1 MPKIKYV
8 NKNFRGD
15 TLSLIEQANDIIAE
29 YQRDGYTLTLRQ
41 LYYQFVARDILPNT
55 QKNYKRLGTVISDG
69 RLAGMIDWTALED
82 RTRNISTVPSWDS
95 PTDIIR
101 AVSNSYN
108 EDKWK
113 DQPYRIE
120 VWIEKEALAGV
131 FERVCAKYQ
140 IPFFCCRGYTSQSE
154 MWGASMRMRRHNEN
168 GQGVVILHFGD
179 HDPSGID
186 MTRDVVERLELFRVK
201 NIELRRLALNMN
213 QIDTYNPPPNPAKDV
228 DPRFADYM
236 KKFGDE
242 SWELDALDPKTLA
255 ALVDKEIRTIIEQ
268 KKWTKSMGV
277 ELTHKNELRAIYD
290 NYGEIVTYAQDQGWV
305 EQAAIDNDDLYVE
318 LQDEDDEYV
327 DPKEAEADDGLD

>member
-8 NKNFRGD
+8 NKNFRGE
-15 TLSLIEQANDIIAE
+15 TLDLIEQANDIIAE

-41 LYYQFVARDILPNT
+41 LYYQFVARDLLQNT
-55 QKNYKRLGTVISDG
+55 QKNYKRLGTIISDG
-69 RLAGMIDWTALED
+69 RLAGMIDWNALED
-82 RTRNISTVPSWDS
+82 RTRNISSVPSWNS
-95 PTDIIR
+95 PTDIIN
-101 AVSNSYN
+101 AASSSYT

-154 MWGASMRMRRHNEN
+154 MWGASMRMRTHNSN

-186 MTRDVVERLELFRVK
+186 MTRDIETRLELFRVR
-201 NIELRRLALNMN
+201 NIELRRLALNMD
-213 QIDTYNPPPNPAKDV
+213 QISKYNPPPNPAKDV

-236 KKFGDE
+236 HKFGDE
-242 SWELDALDPKTLA
+242 SWELDALDPKTLS
-255 ALVDKEIRTIIEQ
+255 ALVDKEIATIIEER
-268 KKWTKSMGV
+268 KWKDSLRV
-277 ELTHKNELRAIYD
+277 ELGHKNELRAIYD
-290 NYGEIVTYAQDQGWV
+290 NYGEVVVHAQEQGWV
-305 EQAAIDNDDLYVE
+305 DQAETDNVDEDDDENEAEDNDDYE
-318 LQDEDDEYV
+318 
-327 DPKEAEADDGLD
+327 